1 MFAKAVCPASPSLA
15 YVDLLT
21 QRADYAIDDIYGNA
35 CKVTL
40 ADRLGAEILTVLEIK
55 GQVLV
60 LHRVRLHVKV
70 PGWLS
75 DLNALLTR
83 KLPKLLSH
91 LNEII
96 GGRENMCLVSGSLRR
111 ILKFFWSQT
120 QTTGKHRAQEIDLET
135 ALQTS
140 QNEETNII
148 PFTLTYHPQ
157 NLAIKNVIINNFK
170 ILRNDPENIYFLYHQ
185 SFHSNA
191 TKT

>member
-1 MFAKAVCPASPSLA
+1 MTFTEMHVKWS
-15 YVDLLT
+15 
-21 QRADYAIDDIYGNA
+21 
-35 CKVTL
+35 VTL
-40 ADRLGAEILTVLEIK
+40 ADRLGPEILTVLEIK
-55 GQVLV
+55 GQV

-83 KLPKLLSH
+83 KLPKLLLH
-91 LNEII
+91 LNEMIV
-96 GGRENMCLVSGSLRR
+96 GRENMCLVSGSLRR

-120 QTTGKHRAQEIDLET
+120 QTTGKHRAQEIDRET

-157 NLAIKNVIINNFK
+157 NLAIKNVILNNFK
-170 ILRNDPENIYFLYHQ
+170 ILRNDPENIYFLYHR
-185 SFHSNA
+185 SFHSNQS
-191 TKT
+191 